1 MSSSLISNN
10 IFNRLEIFAF
20 DVPIGAT
27 GPDGDQGLDGL
38 FGVAGEQGATGAS
51 GPTGNFAA
59 STFAAR
65 NQLLSLAS
73 VNCSDIFDAVP
84 GPDPNFA
91 LTKSNVLPGPGLRN
105 QSNLKPLKF
114 NQLSFVEVV
123 DNTAVHK
130 YVPAYFARN

>member
-38 FGVAGEQGATGAS
+38 FGIAGEQGATGAS
-51 GPTGNFAA
+51 GPTGNFAV
-59 STFAAR
+59 SSAAG
-65 NQLLSLAS
+65 SHLAS
-73 VNCSDIFDAVP
+73 PPVNCSGIFDAVP
-84 GPDPNFA
+84 GPNPNFA
-91 LTKSNVLPGPGLRN
+91 LTTSHVLPGPGLRN
-105 QSNLKPLKF
+105 QSNVKPSRF
-114 NQLSFVEVV
+114 NQLSFVKVV
-123 DNTAVHK
+123 DNTTTPK

>member
-51 GPTGNFAA
+51 GPTGNFAVSSSDA
-59 STFAAR
+59 GNPAVGA
-65 NQLLSLAS
+65 
-73 VNCSDIFDAVP
+73 VNCSDIFDPAV
-84 GPDPNFA
+84 GTPDPNFA
-91 LTKSNVLPGPGLRN
+91 LTKLHVLPGPGRTN
-105 QSNLKPLKF
+105 ISNLKPLKF